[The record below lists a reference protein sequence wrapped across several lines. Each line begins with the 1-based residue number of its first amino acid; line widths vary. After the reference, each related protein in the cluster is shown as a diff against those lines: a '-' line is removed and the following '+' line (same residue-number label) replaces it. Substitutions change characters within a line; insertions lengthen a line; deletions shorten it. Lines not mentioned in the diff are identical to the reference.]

1 MPGSLLDRMRTG
13 RLSRRRRARVRASFW
28 LSLLELK
35 SASISTGGE
44 FCPVRLAVAANQKG
58 STTPQHT
65 PPPGCLPD
73 PSSYMA
79 AASYSVNFRRR
90 WTSLARGGA
99 SRSSPWERAGVWPL
113 SSADRVP
120 TLGIQFGTSSAE
132 LREST
137 KQWTMGR
144 FTRPAVST
152 AVTTPSN
159 HRK

>member
-35 SASISTGGE
+35 STSISTGGE

-79 AASYSVNFRRR
+79 VASYSVNFRRR

-99 SRSSPWERAGVWPL
+99 SISHGIAKLSNRVSHQFVVTRGHQGRRMDLTEWIGVPKGL
-113 SSADRVP
+113 LGRV
-120 TLGIQFGTSSAE
+120 G
-132 LREST
+132 ESEVGCVGE
-137 KQWTMGR
+137 MGL
-144 FTRPAVST
+144 P
-152 AVTTPSN
+152 
-159 HRK
+159 